1 MSSKSS
7 SLLFYIITRILLII
21 PMLFILLTLI
31 FIVLR
36 VLPGDPV
43 YFIVSPQ
50 AGEDIIQQTRHEL
63 GLDKPL
69 WEQYVSYLAGVLRG
83 DLGKSYITKDN
94 VWAIIWRHLPITIEL
109 ATCGM
114 IIAALLGISL
124 GAFAAYKS
132 KSWFGIFN
140 TVLST
145 VSYTMPVFWFGMILQ
160 ILLAVQ
166 FPILPATGILD
177 TSLSITRITGL
188 PVLDALITGNMR
200 AFVDHA
206 LHLILPSITL
216 GFFISGNINRMT
228 YSNVLRALNEDY
240 VRAARARGIEEKVV
254 LFKYALKNSLIPV
267 ITLLGM
273 NFARML
279 SGSVLTETV
288 FSIPGMG
295 TLLIN
300 SIFRRDYPLVQG
312 IIVVYALL
320 ISVVTLIID
329 IIYAYIDPRIRL

>member
-1 MSSKSS
+1 M
-7 SLLFYIITRILLII
+7 I

-31 FIVLR
+31 FVVLR

-50 AGEDIIQQTRHEL
+50 AGEDVIKQTRHEL
-63 GLDKPL
+63 GLDKPI
-69 WEQYVSYLAGVLRG
+69 WEQYVSYIISVFGG
-83 DLGKSYITKDN
+83 NLGKSYITRDS
-94 VWAIIWRHLPITIEL
+94 VWAIIGRHLPITIEL
-109 ATCGM
+109 AICGM

-124 GAFAAYKS
+124 GTFAAYKS
-132 KSWFGIFN
+132 KSWFGAFN
-140 TVLST
+140 TILST

-160 ILLAVQ
+160 TIFAIQ
-166 FPILPATGILD
+166 FQVLPATGILD
-177 TSLSITRITGL
+177 TSLTITRVTGL
-188 PVLDALITGNMR
+188 PALDALITGNMR
-200 AFVDHA
+200 AFVDHVV
-206 LHLILPSITL
+206 HLILPSITL
-216 GFFISGNINRMT
+216 GFFISGNINRIT
-228 YSNVLRALNEDY
+228 HSNVSKALNEDY
-240 VRAARARGIEEKVV
+240 VRAARARGVKENVI
-254 LFKYALKNSLIPV
+254 LFKYALKNSLIPI

-295 TLLIN
+295 SLLVN

-320 ISVVTLIID
+320 VSVVTLIID
-329 IIYAYIDPRIRL
+329 VIYAYIDPRIRL

>member
-1 MSSKSS
+1 M
-7 SLLFYIITRILLII
+7 LL
-21 PMLFILLTLI
+21 ILLTLI
-31 FIVLR
+31 FIILR

-50 AGEDIIQQTRHEL
+50 AGEHIIEQTRHEL
-63 GLDKPL
+63 GLDRPI
-69 WEQYVSYLAGVLRG
+69 WEQYVSYLMGVFRG

-94 VWAIIWRHLPITIEL
+94 VWSIIGRHLPITIEL
-109 ATCGM
+109 ATCGLFV
-114 IIAALLGISL
+114 AAFLGISF
-124 GAFAAYKS
+124 GTFAAYKS
-132 KSWFGIFN
+132 KSWFGVFN
-140 TVLST
+140 TILST
-145 VSYTMPVFWFGMILQ
+145 IAYTMPVFWFGMILQ
-160 ILLAVQ
+160 ILFAIQ
-166 FPILPATGILD
+166 FRVLPATGILD

-188 PVLDALITGNMR
+188 PALDALITGNMR
-200 AFVDHA
+200 AFVDHVA
-206 LHLILPSITL
+206 RLILPSITL

-228 YSNVLRALNEDY
+228 HSNVLKALNEDY
-240 VRAARARGIEEKVV
+240 VRAARARGIKERVI

-295 TLLIN
+295 SLLVN

-320 ISVVTLIID
+320 ISIVTLIID

>member
-1 MSSKSS
+1 
-7 SLLFYIITRILLII
+7 
-21 PMLFILLTLI
+21 MLFILLTLI

-145 VSYTMPVFWFGMILQ
+145 VSYTMPVFWFGMVLQ

-177 TSLSITRITGL
+177 TSLSITRIT
-188 PVLDALITGNMR
+188 
-200 AFVDHA
+200 
-206 LHLILPSITL
+206 
-216 GFFISGNINRMT
+216 
-228 YSNVLRALNEDY
+228 
-240 VRAARARGIEEKVV
+240 
-254 LFKYALKNSLIPV
+254 
-267 ITLLGM
+267 
-273 NFARML
+273 
-279 SGSVLTETV
+279 
-288 FSIPGMG
+288 
-295 TLLIN
+295 
-300 SIFRRDYPLVQG
+300 
-312 IIVVYALL
+312 
-320 ISVVTLIID
+320 
-329 IIYAYIDPRIRL
+329 